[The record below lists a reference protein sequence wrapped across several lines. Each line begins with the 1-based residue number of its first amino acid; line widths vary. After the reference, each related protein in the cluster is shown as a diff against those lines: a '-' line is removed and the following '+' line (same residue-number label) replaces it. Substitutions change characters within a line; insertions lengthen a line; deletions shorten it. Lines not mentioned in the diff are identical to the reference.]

1 MPDLAISDL
10 DAVGLARAASWAA
23 TGLGLSLWVWSWLRE
38 KDAIQK
44 MRFMDCGV
52 VLVFAA
58 TLLRIVIQT
67 RAMTPIDWALAILS
81 PLFILAALWRLTR
94 TCRPNGP
101 N

>member
-1 MPDLAISDL
+1 MPDLAINDL
-10 DAVGLARAASWAA
+10 TPIDLARAASWAA
-23 TGLGLSLWVWSWLRE
+23 TGLGLGLWVWSWLRE

-44 MRFMDCGV
+44 MRFMDCGI
-52 VLVFAA
+52 VLVFSA
-58 TLLRIVIQT
+58 TLLRIAIQT

-94 TCRPNGP
+94 TRRPDGP

>member
-1 MPDLAISDL
+1 
-10 DAVGLARAASWAA
+10 
-23 TGLGLSLWVWSWLRE
+23 
-38 KDAIQK
+38 
-44 MRFMDCGV
+44 

-94 TCRPNGP
+94 TCRPNEP

>member
-1 MPDLAISDL
+1 MPDLAIGDL
-10 DAVGLARAASWAA
+10 DASDLARAASWAA
-23 TGLGLSLWVWSWLRE
+23 TGLGLGLWAWSWLRE

-81 PLFILAALWRLTR
+81 PLFVLAALWRLTR
-94 TCRPNGP
+94 TCRPSGG
-101 N
+101 